1 MDFDPGKEFS
11 MRWCPSCKS
20 EWIEAVNPCPQ
31 CGAPTED
38 EATQKALQAL
48 QEAEAE
54 VPFVNLGTVG
64 GPIEE
69 SLVAEV
75 FTQEGIPHF
84 IRNRGNDN
92 VGMMLVGQEG
102 WARVFVSATH
112 EAEAQTLL
120 DAIRNE
126 DATDELNLEL
136 ASTELGSESDP

>member
-1 MDFDPGKEFS
+1 

-38 EATQKALQAL
+38 ESTQGALQAL
-48 QEAEAE
+48 QEAKGA
-54 VPFVNLGTVG
+54 VPFVNLGTVD

-102 WARVFVSATH
+102 WARVFVPASH
-112 EAEAQTLL
+112 EAEARGLL
-120 DAIRNE
+120 EAIQNE
-126 DATDELNLEL
+126 DATDELDLEL
-136 ASTELGSESDP
+136 ASIETGVDS